1 MAKENVKALCLRFD
15 LDDEEELK
23 AYDHLQNRDKAEF
36 GSYTKLVSR
45 AVNEFF
51 ERRARLEAD
60 PTRNYAIEQISGN
73 NGAQEIADAY
83 NTYVGLGLPPGPIC
97 NPGNDAIYAALFP
110 DDTNYYYFRHDKF
123 GKIYM
128 AKTQAEHDRNG
139 IEVLRVNSR

>member
-51 ERRARLEAD
+51 ERRSKLRDDPYFETREKEDAFIARVLDAVQHSAPSLPASQEGKAENDENVEAMFAFLD
-60 PTRNYAIEQISGN
+60 GFE
-73 NGAQEIADAY
+73 
-83 NTYVGLGLPPGPIC
+83 
-97 NPGNDAIYAALFP
+97 
-110 DDTNYYYFRHDKF
+110 
-123 GKIYM
+123 
-128 AKTQAEHDRNG
+128 
-139 IEVLRVNSR
+139 